1 MGESPAITGQKRQP
15 LWLTKYLKASS
26 LVAMALA
33 SYAVT
38 LGLGQHTA
46 AVIAAH
52 GYERYVLTAKWQII
66 AFRM

>member
-1 MGESPAITGQKRQP
+1 MGKLPERACQRRQE
-15 LWLTKYLKASS
+15 LWLIKSLKASS
-26 LVAMALA
+26 LIAMALA